1 MACFFMNYFFILLYV
16 MIFLTQ
22 TKNWINGNQIFIN
35 TIYCDVQSKLDYLN
49 FKGDNFYFNV

>member
-1 MACFFMNYFFILLYV
+1 MFFYELFFILLYV